1 MSPDG
6 AKSYTV
12 TGTLNWSPTIGNN
25 GQTLFCDVA
34 HPITLNTPQTV
45 SLPLTVI
52 GNYYYLLLAFLLR
65 CFSYKFIFKYNKY
78 ITMSEV
84 LCNRTTKFK

>member
-1 MSPDG
+1 MTMRIENNQFSTSEFTTTSVSPDG

-12 TGTLNWSPTIGNN
+12 TGTLKWSPTIGNN

-52 GNYYYLLLAFLLR
+52 CNYSYLLLPFL
-65 CFSYKFIFKYNKY
+65 
-78 ITMSEV
+78 
-84 LCNRTTKFK
+84 